1 MKNTLPKQFRM
12 VRDQELLK
20 KLEAGL
26 ERVEARLIEAT
37 THTDPVA
44 KDAARHL
51 VDAGGKR
58 IRPVLVLLAAQLGDP
73 DKSEVIDSAVVA
85 EITHLAT
92 LYHDDVMDEAPTRR
106 GVPTAHKIW
115 GNSLAILTGDLLF
128 ARASQV
134 AAYLG
139 DEIIRLQSSTFERL
153 CLGQMHETV
162 GPNENQDPIE
172 HYIRVLAD
180 KTGSLISASAEMG
193 LLASGGDKSYVAPL
207 VEFGEA
213 VGVAFQL
220 IDDVLDIAPEGESGK
235 TPGTDLRAA
244 VPTLPVLLL
253 RKMAKTD
260 EDARALLQRI
270 DGDLSSDSV
279 LAEVVVELRNHPAAK
294 AAEEDAR
301 RWAQKAI
308 SAIDP
313 LPNGSIK
320 DALTTFANAV
330 VDRSN

>member
-1 MKNTLPKQFRM
+1 
-12 VRDQELLK
+12 
-20 KLEAGL
+20 
-26 ERVEARLIEAT
+26 
-37 THTDPVA
+37 
-44 KDAARHL
+44 
-51 VDAGGKR
+51 
-58 IRPVLVLLAAQLGDP
+58 LGDP
-73 DKSEVIDSAVVA
+73 NKTEVIDSAVVA

-162 GPNENQDPIE
+162 GPNETQNPIE
-172 HYIRVLAD
+172 HYIQVLAD
-180 KTGSLISASAEMG
+180 KTGSLIAASAQMG
-193 LLASGGDKSYVAPL
+193 LLASGGDRRFEQPL

-220 IDDVLDIAPEGESGK
+220 IDDVIDIAPEGESGK

-253 RKMAKTD
+253 REMAKND
-260 EDARALLQRI
+260 PSAAELLEKI
-270 DGDLSSDSV
+270 DGDLSSDEV
-279 LAEVVVELRNHPAAK
+279 LASVVIELRNHPAAK
-294 AAEEDAR
+294 AAEAEAR
-301 RWAQKAI
+301 RWAEVAVSAI
-308 SAIDP
+308 SP
-313 LPNGSIK
+313 LPEGPIK
-320 DALTTFANAV
+320 EAFVTFANAV
-330 VDRSN
+330 VERKN